1 MTQIIHAITML
12 ASQWTLFIV
21 EYQCKPRQFLIVP
34 GEVLHGFKSHRI
46 SHCLFCL
53 VPVTSTFVSNTNL
66 HLVPSFTRSIFAIT
80 SGCMLQELAFSR
92 ACAQTRGFCTV
103 QNLCLSYI
111 PVWWSCS
118 TQSSILS
125 PRPPPLKFDI
135 CHLACFSTYALWGW
149 SCIGEHSSPPSLPE
163 HKISKLLS
171 WVQCLCSQKCCI
183 PQQNRSLTKMQAHCM
198 NICIQ

>member
-1 MTQIIHAITML
+1 MTQIIHAITIL

-80 SGCMLQELAFSR
+80 SGCMLQEVAFSR
-92 ACAQTRGFCTV
+92 ACHVHRPGGSAQFKISASVISQFGEVAQPNLPFCH
-103 QNLCLSYI
+103 LD
-111 PVWWSCS
+111 
-118 TQSSILS
+118 
-125 PRPPPLKFDI
+125 PPP
-135 CHLACFSTYALWGW
+135 
-149 SCIGEHSSPPSLPE
+149 
-163 HKISKLLS
+163 
-171 WVQCLCSQKCCI
+171 
-183 PQQNRSLTKMQAHCM
+183 
-198 NICIQ
+198 